1 MEEEREQLK
10 KAYETITNLRDE
22 VKGLYTRLDRYQEAL
37 KDERSLWEKFTDN
50 IITTNSFSDFIET
63 MVSDEV
69 DSKIADLDLSEEIFD
84 NVESFLS
91 DSTITIERY

>member
-10 KAYETITNLRDE
+10 KAYVTITNLRDE
-22 VKGLYTRLDRYQEAL
+22 VKGLYTRLDKYEEAL
-37 KDERSLWEKFTDN
+37 ASERSIWEKLADN
-50 IITTNSFSDFIET
+50 IITTNSFSDCIET

-69 DSKIADLDLSEEIFD
+69 DYKIDNLDLSDDISD

>member
-1 MEEEREQLK
+1 MTEERE
-10 KAYETITNLRDE
+10 ANETITNLRDE
-22 VKGLYTRLDRYQEAL
+22 VKDLYTRIDNYQEAL
-37 KDERSLWEKFTDN
+37 ASERSLWEKFTDN
-50 IITTNSFSDFIET
+50 ILTTYSFSDFIET

-84 NVESFLS
+84 KVESFLS

>member
-1 MEEEREQLK
+1 MTEERE
-10 KAYETITNLRDE
+10 ANETITNLRDE
-22 VKGLYTRLDRYQEAL
+22 VKDLYTRIDNYQEAL
-37 KDERSLWEKFTDN
+37 ASERSLWEKFTDN

-63 MVSDEV
+63 TVSDEV

-84 NVESFLS
+84 KVESFLS

>member
-1 MEEEREQLK
+1 MTEERE
-10 KAYETITNLRDE
+10 ANETITNLRDE
-22 VKGLYTRLDRYQEAL
+22 VKDLYTRIDNYQEAL
-37 KDERSLWEKFTDN
+37 ASERSLWEKFTDS
-50 IITTNSFSDFIET
+50 ILTTYSFSDFIET

-84 NVESFLS
+84 KVESFLS